1 MSNLYYIIVCGIGF
15 PTAESSSLGVI
26 MKAPVLYY
34 AVLAVFCIL
43 TLSIGTVS
51 HLV

>member
-1 MSNLYYIIVCGIGF
+1 MSNLDYIVVFVGWD
-15 PTAESSSLGVI
+15 PRKSSLPGFI

-51 HLV
+51 HLI